1 MVGLSLVLAQANSSR
16 IYYWLP
22 NHHLEKSTF
31 NDVFLQQTTYNV
43 TRRWRSKNM
52 TSARK
57 QGNREIAVSF
67 SRSQGNPR
75 AESLVEINSCDYSS
89 PSDTSLFCCPVHK
102 CLESSGAMVSRFL
115 IEVYF
120 DSTVTS
126 LLMWWYPNR
135 NILSKILC
143 ILSVP
148 SSQNKYSL
156 LGITVDKK
164 TGIVVQAQSF
174 LIVNRNGSKTTLLC
188 HRVFAI
194 FTLDSQCRNTA
205 ESD

>member
-1 MVGLSLVLAQANSSR
+1 MTCILCHSSPARFFQHTWNLNPAEFTNHTLRILLLNKAPWLYSALLAEVATRCYGMIGLSLVLAQANSSR

-22 NHHLEKSTF
+22 NHHLAKSTF

-43 TRRWRSKNM
+43 TRHWCSKNI
-52 TSARK
+52 TSAQK

-67 SRSQGNPR
+67 SGSRGNAR
-75 AESLVEINSCDYSS
+75 AESLVEINSCDYFS

-135 NILSKILC
+135 NSISKILW
-143 ILSVP
+143 ILSV
-148 SSQNKYSL
+148 SS
-156 LGITVDKK
+156 
-164 TGIVVQAQSF
+164 F
-174 LIVNRNGSKTTLLC
+174 
-188 HRVFAI
+188 
-194 FTLDSQCRNTA
+194 
-205 ESD
+205 